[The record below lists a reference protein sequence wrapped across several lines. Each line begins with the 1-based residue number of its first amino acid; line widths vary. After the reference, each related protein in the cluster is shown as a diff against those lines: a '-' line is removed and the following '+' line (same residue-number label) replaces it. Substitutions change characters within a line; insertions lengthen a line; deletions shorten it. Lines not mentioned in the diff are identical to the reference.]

1 MKKLL
6 LIAVVALGVISC
18 NKDKEDEVTPTVCGQ
33 VTEINYDSGG
43 YYVMLDSVYKH
54 YVPNGNYQYGQV
66 VCTD

>member
-6 LIAVVALGVISC
+6 LIAVIALGVVSC
-18 NKDKEDEVTPTVCGQ
+18 NKDKKEDTPTICGA

-43 YYVMLDSVYKH
+43 YYVILDYNHKH
-54 YVPNGNYQYGQV
+54 YVPNGNYQIGQT